1 MQANHDKFSAFIEGS
16 KTFVMP
22 VYQRNYDWT
31 VANCKQL
38 FADMTEAV
46 EQNKSH
52 FVGTIV
58 HQKNS
63 VDDIYQEFVIIDG
76 QQRITSLI
84 LFARALCDFADENL
98 RDDLR
103 SAFIVHTRGRLRG
116 TCKLHPTEFD
126 ASTFAKIINGE
137 TNFTDDEKS
146 SAMYRN
152 FAYFRDAIIKSPLS
166 PDKLQTALH
175 KLNVV
180 VICLDDEKPQEI
192 FESLNSTGLD
202 LTQADLIRNYLLM
215 SLSSA
220 QQESLYKNYWL
231 RIEELLRPSGNVE
244 NFITQY
250 MITRRKSNAVK
261 QEQLSKQKLYAP
273 FKVYFE
279 KYFGT
284 ARTEDFLREL
294 LRYAKFFRRCIFD
307 DSDEFNELP
316 ALEQKFYEMTYLL
329 KATNAPIILMYLLNR
344 HERGDFDTATFIK
357 FVDALISLAF
367 RSKACGKSL
376 ITQQFAGN
384 VLARLDRSPLTVEN
398 FWKAITFGKGDRA
411 FPSDATFQVALTSSE
426 LPDRLKSNDC
436 KYFLYATERHKHTSN
451 LPAYSSSV
459 VEEILPSKPNKD
471 WKTYLQTRGDLHSAE
486 AWSKTLGNLTLAES
500 KVGAKDLFNIK
511 KTRYAQ
517 SSFSCTRALTSYSD
531 WTSKQIQA
539 RAKRLAVD
547 ALKIWTLPD
556 EFNALVQRNENIFSL
571 DDDFSKLT
579 GKKPATLSIAGNEI
593 QMPTWIGLLRKIVEQ
608 LYALDKDTFRRAAQ
622 QDNVRKSLFT
632 ATPTDFKID
641 DGFYMTSKFDT
652 KVCLTFAKILTE
664 NFDALG
670 DTNFKSE
677 IWFTL
682 RAE

>member
-16 KTFVMP
+16 KTFVVP

-38 FADMTEAV
+38 FTDMTEAV

-116 TCKLHPTEFD
+116 TCKLRPTEFD

-137 TNFTDDEKS
+137 TNFTDDEKN

-152 FAYFRDAIIKSPLS
+152 FAYFRKKIPASTLS
-166 PDKLQTALH
+166 PQELYDSIYQLNIVSILLQEE
-175 KLNVV
+175 N
-180 VICLDDEKPQEI
+180 PQEI

-202 LTQADLIRNYLLM
+202 LKQADLIRNYLLM
-215 SLSSA
+215 SLSPE

-231 RIEELLRPSGNVE
+231 RIEELLRSSDNVE
-244 NFITQY
+244 NFIIQY
-250 MITRRKSNAVK
+250 LVVKFKSNDVYN
-261 QEQLSKQKLYAP
+261 QKVNPKTLYEL
-273 FKVYFE
+273 FKRFFRDKCSSAE
-279 KYFGT
+279 SCLK
-284 ARTEDFLREL
+284 DM
-294 LRYAKFFRRCIFD
+294 LRYARFFRRCIFD
-307 DSDEFNELP
+307 ENAEFKKLSS
-316 ALEQKFYEMTYLL
+316 LDKKFYELTFLINAKY
-329 KATNAPIILMYLLNR
+329 APIILMYLLDR
-344 HERGDFDTATFIK
+344 HERGDFDEATFIK

-367 RSKACGKSL
+367 RSKVCGTGG

-384 VLARLDRSPLTVEN
+384 VLARLYKNEQIPLAENFFWRTLVKASKVAFPNDKDFQAALVSNKLYTSTAIKSDGCKYLLYSLERNLRDKELPSYAEATVE
-398 FWKAITFGKGDRA
+398 
-411 FPSDATFQVALTSSE
+411 
-426 LPDRLKSNDC
+426 
-436 KYFLYATERHKHTSN
+436 H
-451 LPAYSSSV
+451 
-459 VEEILPSKPNKD
+459 ILPQKLND
-471 WKTYLQTRGDLHSAE
+471 AWKNYLKTRNDSQAHEIFLH
-486 AWSKTLGNLTLAES
+486 TLGNLTLTGENSALS
-500 KVGAKDLFNIK
+500 NSDFDAKKEIYSRSNFSY
-511 KTRYAQ
+511 TRELVDY
-517 SSFSCTRALTSYSD
+517 D
-531 WTSKQIQA
+531 EWTSKQIQE
-539 RAKRLAVD
+539 RAKRLATV

-556 EFNALVQRNENIFSL
+556 EFNKRFNL
-571 DDDFSKLT
+571 DSDFGALT

-593 QMPTWIGLLRKIVEQ
+593 QMPTWIGLLREIVRQ
-608 LYALDKDTFRRAAQ
+608 LYAHDKDAFRRATQ

-641 DGFYMTSKFDT
+641 DGFYMTGGFSTED
-652 KVCLTFAKILTE
+652 CLKFAKVLTE